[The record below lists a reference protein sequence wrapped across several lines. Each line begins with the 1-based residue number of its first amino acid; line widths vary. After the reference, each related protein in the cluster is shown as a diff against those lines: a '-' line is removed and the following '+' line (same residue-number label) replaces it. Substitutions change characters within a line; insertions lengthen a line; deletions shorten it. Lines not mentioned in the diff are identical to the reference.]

1 MARSLLLTVNSGLI
15 SSNWTSDKCW
25 GFGVVGYYYQE
36 KISPGTTKV
45 TWEYYTRYVPEQNW
59 PATWTTAR
67 TVVRTKVTAIT
78 GTVTDIVGDESDVT
92 GTYRNSSGATN
103 SFLFSGSCTVTHTED
118 TGAASIQID
127 FDANT
132 KPTIGTK
139 CGIWIGGWGDGKTS
153 LRPNPVK
160 QPATLDKNQ
169 HYTAC
174 GNPTSVSASGVI
186 TPNGT
191 FTVSWSGA
199 TAGTANPINK
209 YRVYYRLSSNK
220 AVPSTGAYTNYKD
233 VSASTT
239 STSFT
244 VSGATRGYYIVCGVL
259 TLPTVDGYGP
269 KSLATGGSVRINS
282 LPVAPSVSVSPAT
295 LPSSGG
301 QVTFTITAG
310 TDSDNQTTSLYYATS
325 TDVNKATK
333 VTSPWK
339 PTIGVNSA
347 KTYYFWTYDG
357 LEYSSTYTSKSVTLN
372 TKPVITVAQSG
383 TTLTSANSISNYS
396 YVIAPTVTV
405 TQSKGTGKTYN
416 YYLSYGTST
425 SNIGNKTLI
434 STTSSKTLSIAD
446 VRIHGMT
453 PTTSG
458 YYYRFSVVC
467 NDGIENSDEASSNIF
482 YITRMPRITGVY
494 NKTGYQ
500 NIAGFASGN
509 IATHYFQYLGFS
521 FEYDAGYNRLKFSD
535 AEGAHTIAISGDSS
549 SGLKGY
555 ITNNSTVTSA
565 TAANLEYRV
574 GYSVSD
580 CYAYKSGIT
589 VTKIAQ
595 ISPSNL
601 KLGIGTYKYF
611 TQTNATFANTVN
623 PNFGAD
629 PTNGSSLK
637 DFGLYFTEAP
647 SYLKGK
653 IYIDSSWTDEFPITI
668 NKLDDNSISFSI
680 KASDLASN
688 ISNKVSNKNTS
699 YSAKMRL
706 TFTNNFGVTSYIE
719 GDFTVDFREPTN
731 INLSSGK
738 LYMSND
744 LDKNAINKWAYL
756 KQGMG
761 NLLGDF
767 TITSYNT
774 NPNIT
779 IQISRDGQAWQNV
792 KTFKIS
798 GTGTASPGAPV
809 EYSTSAIVVQEINE
823 ILNKEYSVSY
833 QLTVSTDGGSKT
845 FSLYSNIPV
854 RGHFSPIL
862 EIKAN
867 TYRDG
872 TLNIKYEIIETGAK
886 IENLGL
892 VNKKIILKSENANDF
907 IFIDNSESY
916 FSNTSKEAIFTNYDF
931 GNVESKQAKLG
942 ITTSLGTYLIDD
954 DNRVIKFITEK
965 TSDFTLDNVIF
976 NLVPTVSYRKNHLG
990 INVLNPDANP
1000 DAIIVIGETSA
1011 EDTTRDTIYFQT
1023 SSANLCKVVNFLLD
1037 GGHWGEI

>member
-1 MARSLLLTVNSGLI
+1 MAKSLLLTVNSGLI
-15 SSNWTSDKCW
+15 SSDWSGDGYY

-36 KISPGTTKV
+36 PISAGVTRV
-45 TWEYYTRYVPEQNW
+45 TWEYYTRYVKEQYYA
-59 PATWTTAR
+59 ATRYTAR
-67 TVVRTKVTAIT
+67 TVIRTQVTSPT
-78 GTVTDIVGDESDVT
+78 GTISGVSGEECDVT
-92 GTYRNSSGATN
+92 GTYRDSNGNASNSL
-103 SFLFSGSCTVTHTED
+103 LFSGQCTITHTTAGTASFQVTFD
-118 TGAASIQID
+118 KNTAA
-127 FDANT
+127 
-132 KPTIGTK
+132 PTAGK
-139 CGIWIGGWGDGKTS
+139 YCGIWIAGWGDGAS
-153 LRPNPVK
+153 NLRPSTVSPS
-160 QPATLDKNQ
+160 KNLSTNYP
-169 HYTAC
+169 YTSC
-174 GNPTSVSASGVI
+174 GNPTSVSASGII

-199 TAGTANPINK
+199 TAGTANPIYK

-220 AVPSTGAYTNYKD
+220 SVPSMGAYTSYKD

-269 KSLATGGSVRINS
+269 TSLATGGSVRINS
-282 LPVAPSVSVSPAT
+282 LPAAPSVSVSPAK
-295 LPSSGG
+295 LPSTGG
-301 QVTFTITAG
+301 QVTFTINAG
-310 TDSDNQTTSLYYATS
+310 ADSDGQTRTLYYGTT

-339 PTIGVNSA
+339 PTIGTSSA

-357 LEYSSTYTSKSVTLN
+357 LEYSGYTSKSVTLN
-372 TKPVITVAQSG
+372 TKPVISVKQTG
-383 TTLTSANSISNYS
+383 TALTSANSISSYS

-434 STTSSKTLSIAD
+434 SSTSSKTLSITD

-458 YYYRFSVVC
+458 YYYRFSVIC
-467 NDGIENSDEASSNIF
+467 NDGMENSDEVSSNIF

-500 NIAGFASGN
+500 NITGFASGN

-555 ITNNSTVTSA
+555 ITNSSTATSA

-629 PTNGSSLK
+629 PTSGSSLK
-637 DFGLYFTEAP
+637 DFGLYFTGTP

-653 IYIDSSWTDEFPITI
+653 IYINSSWTDEFPITI
-668 NKLDDNSISFSI
+668 SELDDNSISFSI

-688 ISNKVSNKNTS
+688 ISSKISNKNTS

-719 GDFTVDFREPTN
+719 GNFTVDFREPTN
-731 INLSSGK
+731 INLSSSK

-744 LDKNAINKWAYL
+744 TDKNAINKWAYL

-767 TITSYNT
+767 AITSYNT
-774 NPNIT
+774 NPSIT
-779 IQISRDGQAWQNV
+779 IQISRSGQAWQNV

-798 GTGTASPGAPV
+798 GTGTALPGAPV
-809 EYSTSAIVVQEINE
+809 EYSASAIVVQEINE

-833 QLTVSTDGGSKT
+833 RLTVSTDGGSKT

-886 IENLGL
+886 IENLDL
-892 VNKKIILKSENANDF
+892 VDKKITLKSENANDF
-907 IFIDNSESY
+907 IFIDNSDSY
-916 FSNTSKEAIFTNYDF
+916 FSNTSKEAVFTNYDF
-931 GNVESKQAKLG
+931 GNVESKLAKLG
-942 ITTSLGTYLIDD
+942 ITTSLGTYLVND
-954 DNRVIKFITEK
+954 DNMVIKFRTEK

-976 NLVPTVSYRKNHLG
+976 NLVPTVCYRKNHLG
-990 INVLNPDANP
+990 INVLNPDANSN
-1000 DAIIVIGETSA
+1000 AIIVIGETSA

-1023 SSANLCKVVNFLLD
+1023 SGTNLCKVVNFLLD
-1037 GGHWGEI
+1037 GGQW